1 LLKKRGSALYQQLEP
16 SLTTLLGCLPP
27 HETVEG
33 EEVREAVKEFL
44 LPNTTELKSIR
55 FTSLMDI

>member
-1 LLKKRGSALYQQLEP
+1 LIKKRGSALYQQLEP

-44 LPNTTELKSIR
+44 LPIPQS
-55 FTSLMDI
+55 